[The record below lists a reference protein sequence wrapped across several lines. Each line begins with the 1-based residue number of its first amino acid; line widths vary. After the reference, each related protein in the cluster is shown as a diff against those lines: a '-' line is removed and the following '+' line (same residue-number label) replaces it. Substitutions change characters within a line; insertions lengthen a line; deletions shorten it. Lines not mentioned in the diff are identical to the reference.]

1 MWNMPANYQWKEH
14 NLHPLES
21 ISSLP
26 EKKKCNMESL
36 AYSFHWCFSL
46 VYDSFFYGYTLLSSF
61 VVERVRK
68 KEMNVLYITDVLGEN

>member
-1 MWNMPANYQWKEH
+1 
-14 NLHPLES
+14 
-21 ISSLP
+21 
-26 EKKKCNMESL
+26 MESL